1 MSHALIIGVND
12 YTNGWPKLPSVRRDV
27 EEVKAV
33 LEAQRF
39 NVLVKMD
46 PDKNQKILLVQQEQ
60 IKFQTPIN

>member
-46 PDKNQKILLVQQEQ
+46 PDKNALKLVHL
-60 IKFQTPIN
+60 FVSSSPP